1 VNLEFPRKPQT
12 PLQIDILERMSRR
25 ITQAAFVAA
34 FVAAIAAPLLA
45 LSWSRLPFPGFMVEQ
60 TLVVNDSNGAG
71 WSGRNLG
78 LNYPQ
83 RIIRVAGVTVT
94 DTAMFSAA
102 LAGRQPGE
110 AISAFTR
117 SPDGAAHLY
126 PSVVLGAIS
135 TGDMLRLFWLPYV
148 VGVAYLGIGAWVY
161 LVGGK
166 TRPGR
171 ALAFFCICA
180 SAATVL
186 LFDLSTTHA
195 GSAVWTVAV
204 AQLGGSLIS
213 LALRFPEEWKIVEG
227 RPWILGLPYAIS
239 IAIAVW
245 GLAVINDSQHP
256 WAYVNAWGAS
266 YRYIAFGIAVFLGVM
281 AYRARMSQSAIV
293 RRQARIVLLGSA
305 IAFLP
310 IGVWLIVPLL
320 GTSFPFLGE
329 LFLPTLIFFP
339 SVVGVAILRYRLWEI
354 DVLVNRAVVYGTV
367 TAILAGIFT
376 ASIGLFQRLFVV
388 MTGEQSDASLVVTTL
403 IVAAAFTPIKNWI
416 QSFVDRQFKEAADD
430 TLPLRSFG
438 EQVQSFIQLSDPR
451 EISQRLLF
459 EAARSL
465 HAESAAISLVVDGEL
480 RTVHAYGPWKG
491 QAWASVPLELEGQR
505 YGLVLLGPR
514 RGRGQYTSREFEIL
528 QAVAHQVTRAISLAK
543 GGNGR
548 S

>member
-1 VNLEFPRKPQT
+1 
-12 PLQIDILERMSRR
+12 
-25 ITQAAFVAA
+25 
-34 FVAAIAAPLLA
+34 
-45 LSWSRLPFPGFMVEQ
+45 
-60 TLVVNDSNGAG
+60 
-71 WSGRNLG
+71 
-78 LNYPQ
+78 
-83 RIIRVAGVTVT
+83 
-94 DTAMFSAA
+94 
-102 LAGRQPGE
+102 
-110 AISAFTR
+110 
-117 SPDGAAHLY
+117 
-126 PSVVLGAIS
+126 
-135 TGDMLRLFWLPYV
+135 
-148 VGVAYLGIGAWVY
+148 
-161 LVGGK
+161 
-166 TRPGR
+166 
-171 ALAFFCICA
+171 
-180 SAATVL
+180 
-186 LFDLSTTHA
+186 
-195 GSAVWTVAV
+195 
-204 AQLGGSLIS
+204 
-213 LALRFPEEWKIVEG
+213 
-227 RPWILGLPYAIS
+227 
-239 IAIAVW
+239 
-245 GLAVINDSQHP
+245 
-256 WAYVNAWGAS
+256 
-266 YRYIAFGIAVFLGVM
+266 
-281 AYRARMSQSAIV
+281 
-293 RRQARIVLLGSA
+293 VLLGSA